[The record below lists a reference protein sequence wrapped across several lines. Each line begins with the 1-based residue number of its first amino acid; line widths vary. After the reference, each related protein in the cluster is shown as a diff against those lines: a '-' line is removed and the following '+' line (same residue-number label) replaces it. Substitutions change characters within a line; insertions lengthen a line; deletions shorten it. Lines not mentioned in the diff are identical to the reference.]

1 MLIKRLSDCEE
12 FTAGDGSLLRELLHP
27 DKADL
32 AIRYSLA
39 HAVVKPG
46 LATTPHILKTTE
58 MYYIMEGE
66 GIMHINEET
75 AKVHPGAAIYIP
87 PRSRQFIFNTGKTD
101 LIFLCIVYPA
111 WRREDE
117 EII

>member
-39 HAVVKPG
+39 HAIVKVRH
-46 LATTPHILKTTE
+46 ATTPHILKTSE
-58 MYYIMEGE
+58 VYYIMEGE
-66 GIMHINEET
+66 GIMHINEE
-75 AKVHPGAAIYIP
+75 
-87 PRSRQFIFNTGKTD
+87 
-101 LIFLCIVYPA
+101 
-111 WRREDE
+111 
-117 EII
+117 II

>member
-1 MLIKRLSDCEE
+1 M
-12 FTAGDGSLLRELLHP
+12 LRELLHP

-32 AIRYSLA
+32 
-39 HAVVKPG
+39 V
-46 LATTPHILKTTE
+46 
-58 MYYIMEGE
+58 YYIMEGE

-75 AKVHPGAAIYIP
+75 AKVHPVAAIYIP